1 MQSCTN
7 FEHQCLVS
15 LKVDWKRAQNL
26 TFKTEKIHEQDKG
39 KISRGDGGSNQKPSI
54 GGYQHFLEQHKCKF
68 SAEQDNGPLRRGRYP
83 QHPWV

>member
-26 TFKTEKIHEQDKG
+26 TFKTEKIHEQGKG
-39 KISRGDGGSNQKPSI
+39 KISRGDGGTNQKPSI

-68 SAEQDNGPLRRGRYP
+68 SAEQDNGPLRRGRYQ